1 MLYRSRNMAR
11 RSPNDGMSL
20 IPTSSQKLPGQ
31 AHTQKAF
38 FRPKGLQQHQC
49 LALKNDGSQCCN
61 KVGYSDLDNATK
73 RMHRVSKSNETENDL
88 HGIFEFLVCKLHRK
102 TISSQMDGLCSRFEA
117 KLSRYINTLAI
128 RAPVSTRP
136 SKRNSNTTLRAKL
149 ESHIEEK
156 QFPNG
161 FIYVFRTASDPQFVK
176 IGCSNHS
183 PTARV
188 AQWAKCYPEAKL
200 LLKEAF
206 DFPQRIEELIH
217 LQLADKR
224 VEMQC
229 DVPSCK
235 SGFHD
240 EWFECSV
247 EEARVVIQDWKKVST
262 TPLYD
267 NRQLRSVWRDV
278 LQIVNGQD
286 VTAANLLEAKERQAV
301 TDFST
306 ALSMLGALS
315 LRNQ

>member
-1 MLYRSRNMAR
+1 M
-11 RSPNDGMSL
+11 
-20 IPTSSQKLPGQ
+20 
-31 AHTQKAF
+31 
-38 FRPKGLQQHQC
+38 
-49 LALKNDGSQCCN
+49 
-61 KVGYSDLDNATK
+61 
-73 RMHRVSKSNETENDL
+73 SKSNETGNNL
-88 HGIFEFLVCKLHRK
+88 HGIFEYLVCNVHRK
-102 TISSQMDGLCSRFEA
+102 TISSQMDRLCSRFEPE
-117 KLSRYINTLAI
+117 LSKYINTLVFT
-128 RAPVSTRP
+128 APLSTRP
-136 SKRNSNTTLRAKL
+136 SNRNSNTTLRSKL
-149 ESHIEEK
+149 ESHINKK
-156 QFPNG
+156 QFLNG
-161 FIYVFRTASDPQFVK
+161 FVYVFWTASDPKFIK

-183 PTARV
+183 PEARV
-188 AQWAKCYPEAKL
+188 TQWTKCYPAAEL

-278 LQIVNGQD
+278 LQTVNGQD
-286 VTAANLLEAKERQAV
+286 VTAANLLEAKGRQAV